1 MNYKNKKGCAS
12 FFFELFLWI
21 TSGSGS
27 IRADL
32 VSYFSMKKCRFV
44 VIFFMAKIST
54 SEKSRRVAEMR
65 DRLTEYATG
74 NNPPAQ
80 RIRAADI
87 ALRLLHPERYQLDSK
102 QHNALVGR
110 AKRFLQQYSPHGPF

>member
-80 RIRAADI
+80 RIRAADM
-87 ALRLLHPERYQLDSK
+87 ALKLISPERYNLDRVRYNALTSRARRFLK
-102 QHNALVGR
+102 QHCE
-110 AKRFLQQYSPHGPF
+110 